1 MTKYVELV
9 IVADNREVRTVWNFL
24 VDLKKNNNNNNHHHR
39 EKKMF
44 SKLLHALINLIFY
57 EALRALWT
65 THGEKW
71 LPDLTRYKTL
81 KMYLLLQNI
90 SKGCRKKILAR
101 TIELP

>member
-9 IVADNREVRTVWNFL
+9 IVADNREVRTFWNFL
-24 VDLKKNNNNNNHHHR
+24 VDLKKKKKNSHHR

-90 SKGCRKKILAR
+90 SKGCRKKILAS